1 MANFRKRGNKWYF
14 QIYTGVDP
22 STGKK
27 KFTSKGGFKT
37 KKEAQ
42 MAAAEVEKEV
52 FENTY
57 VQEQNITF
65 QEFTLEWLKTYRD
78 TAKVSSVRN
87 RQHNL
92 DHLNRFFGNKKIKDI
107 TRKQYQAMLASL
119 HNAGYAFNTLDGIH
133 ATGRMVFRKAV
144 EFNIIKD
151 SPCDFAKIPRKVETV
166 EEVESS
172 KGEIKFMEK
181 EELIRFL
188 NAAKESGIDKDYPMF
203 LTLAYSGLRVGEL
216 IALKWSDIDMYKKT
230 LRVTKT
236 YYNPNNRTKEYQL
249 LTPKTKG
256 SIRTLK
262 MDAGVIEVLKRHKEH
277 QDDLI
282 DKMKN
287 EYTQLDFVFAKEV
300 QNLGYPEF
308 LKTVNTHMRRLLK
321 ISGIH
326 KELTPHSLRHT
337 HTSLLIEAGVG
348 VKEIQQ
354 RLGHGDINTTMNIYA
369 HITENMEEKASQKF
383 SELMR
388 GSLDL

>member
-1 MANFRKRGNKWYF
+1 MANFRKRGSKWYF
-14 QIYTGVDP
+14 QIYTGIDP
-22 STGKK
+22 STGRK

-42 MAAAEVEKEV
+42 MAAVEVEKEV
-52 FENTY
+52 YENTY

-65 QEFTLEWLKTYRD
+65 QEFTLEWIKTYRE
-78 TAKVSSVRN
+78 TAKISSVRN
-87 RQHNL
+87 RQQNL

-107 TRKQYQAMLASL
+107 TRKQYQAMLTSL
-119 HNAGYAFNTLDGIH
+119 HNKGYAFNTLDGIH

-151 SPCDFAKIPRKVETV
+151 SPSDFAKIPRKVETV

-172 KGEIKFMEK
+172 NGEIKFMEK

-216 IALKWSDIDMYKKT
+216 IALKWSDIDMDKKT

-236 YYNPNNRTKEYQL
+236 YYNPNNSTKEYQL

-262 MDAGVIEVLKRHKEH
+262 MDAGVIQVLEKHKEH

-282 DKMKN
+282 EKMKN

-308 LKTVNTHMRRLLK
+308 LKTANTHMRRLLK
-321 ISGIH
+321 ISGID

>member
-14 QIYTGVDP
+14 QIYTGIDP
-22 STGKK
+22 ATGKK

-42 MAAAEVEKEV
+42 IAAVEVEKEV
-52 FENTY
+52 YENTY
-57 VQEQNITF
+57 VQEQNINF
-65 QEFTLEWLKTYRD
+65 QEFIREWIKAYSE
-78 TAKVSSVRN
+78 TAKISSVRN
-87 RQHNL
+87 RKHNI
-92 DHLNRFFGNKKIKDI
+92 DHLNRFFGGKKLKDV
-107 TRKQYQAMLASL
+107 TRKQYQAMLTTL
-119 HNAGYAFNTLDGIH
+119 HKEGYAFNTLDGIH
-133 ATGRMVFRKAV
+133 STGRMVFRRAV
-144 EFNIIKD
+144 EYNIIKN

-172 KGEIKFMEK
+172 KKEIKFMEK

-188 NAAKESGIDKDYPMF
+188 KTAKENGLDKDYPMF

-216 IALKWSDIDMYKKT
+216 IALKWSDIDFDKKT

-236 YYNPNNRTKEYQL
+236 YYNPRNKTKEYQL

-262 MDAGVIEVLKRHKEH
+262 MDDGVMKVLKKHKEH

-282 DKMKN
+282 KLMKN
-287 EYTQLDFVFAKEV
+287 EYTKLDFVFAKEV
-300 QNLGYPEF
+300 RNFGYPEF

-321 ISGIH
+321 ISGID
-326 KELTPHSLRHT
+326 KNLTPHSLRHT

-369 HITENMEEKASQKF
+369 HITKNMEEKASQKF

-388 GSLDL
+388 GSLEL

>member
-78 TAKVSSVRN
+78 TAKISSVRN

-216 IALKWSDIDMYKKT
+216 IALKWSDIDMDKKT

-236 YYNPNNRTKEYQL
+236 YYNPNNSTKEYQL

-300 QNLGYPEF
+300 QNFGYPEF

>member
-1 MANFRKRGNKWYF
+1 MANYRKRGNKWYF

-57 VQEQNITF
+57 VKEQNITF

-78 TAKVSSVRN
+78 TAKISSVRN

-282 DKMKN
+282 EKMKN

>member
-1 MANFRKRGNKWYF
+1 
-14 QIYTGVDP
+14 
-22 STGKK
+22 
-27 KFTSKGGFKT
+27 
-37 KKEAQ
+37 
-42 MAAAEVEKEV
+42 
-52 FENTY
+52 
-57 VQEQNITF
+57 
-65 QEFTLEWLKTYRD
+65 
-78 TAKVSSVRN
+78 
-87 RQHNL
+87 
-92 DHLNRFFGNKKIKDI
+92 KKIKDI

-119 HNAGYAFNTLDGIH
+119 HKAGYAFNTLDGIH

-277 QDDLI
+277 QGDLI

>member
-1 MANFRKRGNKWYF
+1 MANFRKRGSKWYF
-14 QIYTGVDP
+14 QIYTGIDP
-22 STGKK
+22 STGRK

-42 MAAAEVEKEV
+42 MAAVEVEKEV

-65 QEFTLEWLKTYRD
+65 QEFTLEWIKNYRE
-78 TAKVSSVRN
+78 TAKISSVRN
-87 RQHNL
+87 RQQNL

-107 TRKQYQAMLASL
+107 TRKQYQALLASL

-216 IALKWSDIDMYKKT
+216 IALKWSDIDMDKKT

-236 YYNPNNRTKEYQL
+236 YYNPNNSTKEYQL

-262 MDAGVIEVLKRHKEH
+262 MDAGVIEVLQKHKEH
-277 QDDLI
+277 QDYLI
-282 DKMKN
+282 EKMKN

-321 ISGIH
+321 ISGID

>member
-1 MANFRKRGNKWYF
+1 MANYRKRGNKWYF

-78 TAKVSSVRN
+78 TAKISSVRN

-92 DHLNRFFGNKKIKDI
+92 DHLNKFFGNKKIKDI

>member
-1 MANFRKRGNKWYF
+1 MANYRKRGSKWYF

-78 TAKVSSVRN
+78 TAKISSVRN

-262 MDAGVIEVLKRHKEH
+262 MDVGVIEVLKRHKEH

>member
-1 MANFRKRGNKWYF
+1 MANFRKRGSKWYF
-14 QIYTGVDP
+14 QIYTGIDP
-22 STGKK
+22 STGRK

-42 MAAAEVEKEV
+42 MAAVEVEKEV
-52 FENTY
+52 YENTY

-65 QEFTLEWLKTYRD
+65 KEFTVEWINTYRE
-78 TAKVSSVRN
+78 TAKISSVRN
-87 RQHNL
+87 RQQNL

-216 IALKWSDIDMYKKT
+216 IALKWSDIDMDKKT

-236 YYNPNNRTKEYQL
+236 YYNPNNSTKEYQL

-262 MDAGVIEVLKRHKEH
+262 MDVGVIEVLKKHKEH

-282 DKMKN
+282 EKMKK

-300 QNLGYPEF
+300 KNLGYPEF

-321 ISGIH
+321 ISGID

-369 HITENMEEKASQKF
+369 RITENMEEKASQKF

>member
-78 TAKVSSVRN
+78 TAKISSVRN

-151 SPCDFAKIPRKVETV
+151 SPSDFAKIPRKVETV

>member
-1 MANFRKRGNKWYF
+1 MANFRKRGSKWYF
-14 QIYTGVDP
+14 QIYTGIDP
-22 STGKK
+22 STGRK

-42 MAAAEVEKEV
+42 MAAVEVEKEV
-52 FENTY
+52 YENTY

-65 QEFTLEWLKTYRD
+65 QEFTLEWIKTYRE
-78 TAKVSSVRN
+78 TAKISSVRN
-87 RQHNL
+87 RQQNL

-107 TRKQYQAMLASL
+107 TRKQYQAMLTSL
-119 HNAGYAFNTLDGIH
+119 HNKGYAFNTLDGIH

-151 SPCDFAKIPRKVETV
+151 SPSDFAKIPRKVETV
-166 EEVESS
+166 EDVESS

-188 NAAKESGIDKDYPMF
+188 NVAKESGIDKDYPMF
-203 LTLAYSGLRVGEL
+203 LTLAYSRLRVGEL
-216 IALKWSDIDMYKKT
+216 IVLKWSDIEMDKKT

-236 YYNPNNRTKEYQL
+236 YYNPNNSTKEYQL

-262 MDAGVIEVLKRHKEH
+262 MDAGVIQVLEKHKEH

-282 DKMKN
+282 EKMKN
-287 EYTQLDFVFAKEV
+287 EYTQLDFVFTKEV

-308 LKTVNTHMRRLLK
+308 LKTANTHMRRLLK
-321 ISGIH
+321 ISGID
-326 KELTPHSLRHT
+326 KKLTPHSLRHT

>member
-1 MANFRKRGNKWYF
+1 MANFRKRGSRWYF
-14 QIYTGVDP
+14 QIYTGIDP

-42 MAAAEVEKEV
+42 MAAVEVEKEV
-52 FENTY
+52 YENTY

-65 QEFTLEWLKTYRD
+65 QEFTVEWINTYRE
-78 TAKVSSVRN
+78 TAKISSVRN
-87 RQHNL
+87 RQQNL
-92 DHLNRFFGNKKIKDI
+92 DHLNRFFGDKKIKDI

-216 IALKWSDIDMYKKT
+216 IALKWSDIDMDKKT

-236 YYNPNNRTKEYQL
+236 YYNPNNNTKEYQL

-262 MDAGVIEVLKRHKEH
+262 MDVGVIEVLKKHKGH

-282 DKMKN
+282 EKMKN

-300 QNLGYPEF
+300 KNLGYPEF

-321 ISGIH
+321 ISGID

-369 HITENMEEKASQKF
+369 HITENMEEKSSQKF

-388 GSLDL
+388 GFLDI